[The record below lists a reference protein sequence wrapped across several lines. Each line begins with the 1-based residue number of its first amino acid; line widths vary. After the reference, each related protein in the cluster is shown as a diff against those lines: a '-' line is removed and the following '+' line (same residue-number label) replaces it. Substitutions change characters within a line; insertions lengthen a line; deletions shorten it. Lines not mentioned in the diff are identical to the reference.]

1 MAQHS
6 HHLKNQGSFEPAE
19 IEEMSAAFSGICKL
33 LGVTQNDTEV
43 MDAIASKVV
52 SLARKGSS
60 SAADLPERFLAE
72 TNAAAF
78 YSAVARNNLRR
89 NDRMDAS

>member
-1 MAQHS
+1 
-6 HHLKNQGSFEPAE
+6 
-19 IEEMSAAFSGICKL
+19 MSAAFSGICKL

-43 MDAIASKVV
+43 LDAIASKVV

-60 SAADLPERFLAE
+60 SATGLPERFLGE

-78 YSAVARNNLRR
+78 YPAVARNNVPH
-89 NDRMDAS
+89 NERMVAS